1 MSKPIEAVK
10 QSIRDATSDDP
21 QPDWKDS
28 LGDALDVLEAVK
40 VERDDLLAALK
51 RLNTKT
57 LTRPP
62 ALYSDIA
69 PPHYSFN
76 EDDAQ
81 AIREAIAKAGGA
93 K

>member
-1 MSKPIEAVK
+1 MSAYSRVVAQRDEMEEENDKLTREVRSLKAE
-10 QSIRDATSDDP
+10 RDA
-21 QPDWKDS
+21 
-28 LGDALDVLEAVK
+28 
-40 VERDDLLAALK
+40 LLAALK